1 MPSHNVSERSR
12 ATEVETLKAMRKKGR
27 SEEAGFSLI
36 ELLIA
41 MLVTSF
47 LMVAATSLLS
57 ASFNVRSR
65 EDRRSD
71 ATADVQRALNIMSR
85 ELGSSGFSLPPGLN
99 NVARN
104 GFVAGDANN
113 QSVRFV
119 ANLNGI
125 GTGSDADINDPD
137 EDIKYLMYIDDA
149 EGRRYIVRYDA
160 NRPTNK
166 TTVLANRIDSFLIRY
181 FDEKVIYTAAN
192 CDISNV
198 RNVAGAVE
206 AEVNPASAQYVVI
219 SVCVT
224 LPAVGR
230 PGAPGYQPPTS
241 AQLTSDVTLRNAI
254 TY

>member
-1 MPSHNVSERSR
+1 
-12 ATEVETLKAMRKKGR
+12 MRKKGL

-47 LMVAATSLLS
+47 LMVAASSLLS

-85 ELGSSGFSLPPGLN
+85 ELGSAGFSLPPGLN
-99 NVARN
+99 GVAKN

-119 ANLNGI
+119 ANLNGV
-125 GTGSDADINDPD
+125 GTGSDTDVSDPD
-137 EDIKYLMYIDDA
+137 EDVKFLMYIDDA
-149 EGRRYIVRYDA
+149 KNRRYIVRYDPNHA
-160 NRPTNK
+160 KK

-181 FDEKVIYTAAN
+181 FDEKVTYAAAN
-192 CDISNV
+192 CDIGNV
-198 RNVAGAVE
+198 RNVAGTAE

-224 LPAVGR
+224 LPPVGR
-230 PGAPGYQPPTS
+230 PGAPGYQPPSS